1 MSARH
6 QDMLPQVVWCYLSEG
21 PHVKCRSSLRTKR
34 KKKTSLN
41 MSHQVSIFALTSK
54 KPRAMFCLQP
64 DFLVEGDSQ
73 TLTET
78 HPIYYST
85 LIF

>member
-1 MSARH
+1 MSNA
-6 QDMLPQVVWCYLSEG
+6 D
-21 PHVKCRSSLRTKR
+21 PHLEPKE

-41 MSHQVSIFALTSK
+41 MSHQVSIFALASK

-73 TLTET
+73 TLTEA
-78 HPIYYST
+78 
-85 LIF
+85 

>member
-1 MSARH
+1 
-6 QDMLPQVVWCYLSEG
+6 
-21 PHVKCRSSLRTKR
+21 
-34 KKKTSLN
+34 
-41 MSHQVSIFALTSK
+41 MSHQVSIFALASK

-73 TLTET
+73 TLTKT

-85 LIF
+85 LIFQILF

>member
-1 MSARH
+1 MSNA
-6 QDMLPQVVWCYLSEG
+6 D
-21 PHVKCRSSLRTKR
+21 PHLEPKEK

-41 MSHQVSIFALTSK
+41 MSHQVSIFALASK

-78 HPIYYST
+78 HPFITPLLS
-85 LIF
+85 FKSCSK

>member
-1 MSARH
+1 
-6 QDMLPQVVWCYLSEG
+6 
-21 PHVKCRSSLRTKR
+21 
-34 KKKTSLN
+34 